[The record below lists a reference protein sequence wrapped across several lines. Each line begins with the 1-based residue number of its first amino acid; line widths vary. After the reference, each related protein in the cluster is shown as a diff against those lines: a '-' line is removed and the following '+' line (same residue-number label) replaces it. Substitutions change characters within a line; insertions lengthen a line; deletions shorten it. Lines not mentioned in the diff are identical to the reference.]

1 MEQSLL
7 EQIDEYIE
15 EYYWYSE
22 RRIERRKQ
30 LEDVKFSVGR
40 IEEPWSQRM
49 KKRFDFIFAH
59 LEDTFTQR
67 LWKLIKK
74 KGMSDV
80 EVYKKA
86 HLDRRLFSKIRNEKA
101 YRPSKGTAIA
111 LGLALELSEEE
122 FEDLLKRAGFA
133 LSGGNK
139 EDVIINYFIEH
150 GNYDVQL
157 INEVLVCY
165 GFPTLGERKK

>member
-7 EQIDEYIE
+7 EEIDEYIE

-30 LEDVKFSVGR
+30 LENVKFSIAR

-74 KGMSDV
+74 KECQM
-80 EVYKKA
+80 
-86 HLDRRLFSKIRNEKA
+86 
-101 YRPSKGTAIA
+101 
-111 LGLALELSEEE
+111 
-122 FEDLLKRAGFA
+122 
-133 LSGGNK
+133 
-139 EDVIINYFIEH
+139 
-150 GNYDVQL
+150 
-157 INEVLVCY
+157 
-165 GFPTLGERKK
+165 